1 MMGMSGL
8 SKAGAMA
15 WSLVC
20 FTAVAILAVM
30 GLRMFSPREAHIDV
44 PRDRYPVKGIDV
56 SSHNGGDID
65 FEAVAA
71 DSVDFVYIKASEG
84 NTFRDTLF
92 YRNYA
97 GAVRAGLK
105 VGAYHYFRFDCEGW
119 RQGRNLL
126 DAIDR
131 LSFDLPL
138 AIDVEEW
145 GNVRNYTTDDV
156 VRQLTDMVDYLHEYG
171 YKVIIYTNRTGYN
184 RFIRFRLD
192 HIPVWISSFYPR
204 PLDAH
209 WTLWQHSHKGR
220 VSGIEG
226 VTDLDT
232 FNGSRVEWESWLE
245 EMGRDYVHGHLRKI

>member
-1 MMGMSGL
+1 MGMSGL

-192 HIPVWISSFYPR
+192 HIPVWISSFYLR

-245 EMGRDYVHGHLRKI
+245 EMGREYVHGHLRKI